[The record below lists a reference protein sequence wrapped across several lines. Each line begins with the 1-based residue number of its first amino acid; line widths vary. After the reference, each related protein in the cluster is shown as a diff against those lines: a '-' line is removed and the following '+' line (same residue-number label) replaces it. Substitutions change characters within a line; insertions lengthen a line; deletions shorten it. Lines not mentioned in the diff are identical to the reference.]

1 MAEQDLPRGE
11 DPAARMFAALALA
24 PLVSQRMV
32 MTNTVGSGEH
42 RTHLATLAKLIEDGK
57 VTPVIG
63 RSYPFADIPDA
74 VRYQEQGHAR
84 GKVVITM

>member
-1 MAEQDLPRGE
+1 
-11 DPAARMFAALALA
+11 MFAALALA

-32 MTNTVGSGEH
+32 MTNTIRSGEH
-42 RTHLATLAKLIEDGK
+42 KTHLATLTRLIEDGK

-63 RSYPFADIPDA
+63 RAYPFADIPDA

-84 GKVVITM
+84 GKVIITV